1 MKRVAGEY
9 GYGRVEDLLAGIGY
23 GKLIPRN
30 VIAKY
35 LGQEQFE
42 QLDKQKNR
50 VCAAASVLSSV

>member
-1 MKRVAGEY
+1 MKRVASEY
-9 GYGRVEDLLAGIGY
+9 RLRAGGRFLAGIGY

-42 QLDKQKNR
+42 QLDKQKESR
-50 VCAAASVLSSV
+50 FAVAYALSNV